1 MNPSLDYGLRERSRD
16 QYQGWIAGEY
26 WVTPFPT
33 GAEQHVAT
41 AASIR
46 THERT
51 VDKESTGWP
60 LIHAFW
66 KAGRLTN
73 HQKKFWRKQDLGGPF
88 LNEKQTYTQF
98 CSTFAKEV
106 KIGNQN
112 NYLKYYNT
120 QSCLGWPVGNITPT
134 SSVWPTLSPDDEQEL
149 WGLGSTAISRVAP
162 VVPKAGLSVFLGE
175 LREGIPRLA
184 RKFYDLESSANSV
197 SGNYLAYQFGAKPFI
212 RDIKSITGTIL
223 NMDRELARLENQS
236 GDLLHRKYSFED
248 TSSEQFVSA
257 STVNAWP
264 GAPSNV
270 HPGTGLRTEY
280 LLTKEKTWFTGAF
293 SFWFPHV
300 RQGLDEL
307 KTYLDVLGAGVN
319 VDTLYNLT
327 PYSWLADWFGN
338 FGDVLFNLSYL
349 QTNSQVVNYGYLM
362 RQSTVTRRFEW
373 QGGTTA
379 AGRFSSQDFTV
390 ERKMRIKASPFGFGL
405 TDKDLT
411 PFQWSILAALGIQ
424 WAT

>member
-1 MNPSLDYGLRERSRD
+1 MNPQLDYGMRERTRD
-16 QYQGWIAGEY
+16 HYLGWVAGEY
-26 WVTPFPT
+26 FVTPFPT
-33 GAEQHVAT
+33 GAAQHVTT

-51 VDKESTGWP
+51 VDKENTGWS

-66 KAGRLTN
+66 KAGRLTE

-88 LNEKQTYTQF
+88 LNEKQTYSQVSSYFFDKKT
-98 CSTFAKEV
+98 
-106 KIGNQN
+106 IGSQASHLT
-112 NYLKYYNT
+112 YANT
-120 QSCLGWPVGNITPT
+120 QQCLGWPVGAITPT
-134 SSVWPTLSPDDEQEL
+134 SSVWPVLSPDDEQEL
-149 WGLGSTAISRVAP
+149 WGLGSTAIKHVAP
-162 VVPKAGLSVFLGE
+162 VVPQAGLSTFLGE
-175 LREGIPRLA
+175 LREGIPKLS
-184 RKFYDLESSANSV
+184 RKFYDLQSSAGSV
-197 SGNYLAYQFGAKPFI
+197 SGNYLAYQFGLAPFI
-212 RDIKSITGTIL
+212 RDVKSISQTII
-223 NMDRELARLENQS
+223 NMDKELARLEEQS
-236 GDLLHRKYSFED
+236 GDLLHRKYSFDD
-248 TSSEQFVSA
+248 TSSESFVGA
-257 STVNAWP
+257 STVQAWP

-270 HPGTGLRTEY
+270 HPGTGLRSEY
-280 LLTKEKTWFTGAF
+280 LLTKQKTWFTGAF

-300 RQGLDEL
+300 RQGLQEL
-307 KTYLDVLGAGVN
+307 GAYLDVLGAGLN

-362 RQSTVTRRFEW
+362 RHSTVTRRFEW
-373 QGGTTA
+373 QGTS
-379 AGRFSSQDFTV
+379 GRQSYQDFTV

-411 PFQWSILAALGIQ
+411 PYQWSILAALGVN